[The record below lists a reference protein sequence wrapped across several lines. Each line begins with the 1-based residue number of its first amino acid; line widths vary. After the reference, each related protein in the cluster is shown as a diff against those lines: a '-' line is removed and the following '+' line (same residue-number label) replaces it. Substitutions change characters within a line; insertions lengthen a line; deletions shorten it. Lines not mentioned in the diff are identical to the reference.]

1 MHFHI
6 RQYLFR
12 FQLIQNRLEDEI
24 PETPAV
30 LRLATRSAASA
41 TLIPA
46 LRPGGSATLSTV
58 RRGLVK
64 LDGGEL
70 RWALTRERE
79 LLGVLADMHEQGLIC
94 CELRFRLTDQGR
106 TRLANLGTDG
116 RAER

>member
-1 MHFHI
+1 MAAA
-6 RQYLFR
+6 
-12 FQLIQNRLEDEI
+12 
-24 PETPAV
+24 TKVAV
-30 LRLATRSAASA
+30 RRRVEPDAGERD
-41 TLIPA
+41 I
-46 LRPGGSATLSTV
+46 LSTV

-94 CELRFRLTDQGR
+94 CELRFRLTEQGR
-106 TRLANLGTDG
+106 ERLTDLVADG

>member
-1 MHFHI
+1 MAAATKVAV
-6 RQYLFR
+6 RR
-12 FQLIQNRLEDEI
+12 RRVSPDAGEREI
-24 PETPAV
+24 
-30 LRLATRSAASA
+30 
-41 TLIPA
+41 
-46 LRPGGSATLSTV
+46 LSTV

-94 CELRFRLTDQGR
+94 CELRFRLTDEGR
-106 TRLANLGTDG
+106 TRLADLVADG